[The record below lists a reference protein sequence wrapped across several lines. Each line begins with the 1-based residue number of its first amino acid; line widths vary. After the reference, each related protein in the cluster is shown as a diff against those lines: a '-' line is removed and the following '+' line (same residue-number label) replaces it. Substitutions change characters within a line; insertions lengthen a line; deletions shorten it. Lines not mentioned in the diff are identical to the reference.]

1 MTGGGQGG
9 RVRALL
15 GGPEYGRLL
24 AAARAAFE
32 ARGEEARSVTLDGL
46 DAGERRALAGL
57 AGWEVVPEGRIRLDL
72 ARLDL
77 AMRESQLG
85 MSLGEVLEAMGGPI
99 RNRRAEVRRR
109 SEARERMWSLA
120 AEACG
125 AAEREDLAR
134 WLESLRRSGA
144 LVRAAGL
151 AGREPGDLL
160 ETALR
165 VALALPVRGE
175 LLAVF
180 AAREAGDP
188 HALDAGT
195 PLGGLLLRAAAAMSG
210 VRELPDS
217 SAGRR
222 ALWRAV
228 GVACDALSA
237 DVLVVGLRPEGD
249 GLVPRQLRE
258 CAEAGEPRRLT
269 LREVARATVRVST
282 GCAVHVCEN
291 PAVVEAAADALGPRC
306 APLVCVEGMASTA
319 ALTLLRALSA
329 GGARVRVH
337 ADLDWSGLRIA
348 AHVLGEAGGEPWRMA
363 AADYRAGLATSPHGP
378 PLGGRRSLAPWDAD
392 LEPAMVAGGRAVL
405 EEQVLDVLLRDLAR
419 SST

>member
-1 MTGGGQGG
+1 VTGGG

-15 GGPEYGRLL
+15 GGPEYARLL
-24 AAARAAFE
+24 AAVRAAVE

-46 DAGERRALAGL
+46 DAHERRALAGL
-57 AGWEVVPEGRIRLDL
+57 AGWDVVPEGRIRLDL
-72 ARLDL
+72 TRLDR

-85 MSLGEVLEAMGGPI
+85 MSLGQVLAALGGPI
-99 RNRRAEVRRR
+99 RNRRAEARRGR
-109 SEARERMWSLA
+109 EARERMWSLA

-125 AAEREDLAR
+125 AAERNDLAR

-151 AGREPGDLL
+151 AGRDPGELL
-160 ETALR
+160 EAALR
-165 VALALPVRGE
+165 VALALPARGE

-195 PLGGLLLRAAAAMSG
+195 PLGGLLLRAAAAVSG
-210 VRELPDS
+210 LQDLPDS

-228 GVACDALSA
+228 GIACDALSA

-269 LREVARATVRVST
+269 LREVARASLRVRAGT
-282 GCAVHVCEN
+282 AVHVCEN

-306 APLVCVEGMASTA
+306 APLVCVEGVASTA
-319 ALTLLRALSA
+319 ALTLLRGLSA
-329 GGARVRVH
+329 GGARLLVH
-337 ADLDWSGLRIA
+337 ADLDWAGLRIA
-348 AHVLGEAGGEPWRMA
+348 AQVLEDAGGGPWRMTA
-363 AADYRAGLATSPHGP
+363 EDYRAALTASPHGP
-378 PLGGRRSLAPWDAD
+378 PLGGRRSTAAWDAE
-392 LEPAMVAGGRAVL
+392 LARVMVEGGRAVL
-405 EEQVLDVLLRDLAR
+405 EEQVIDVLLRDLVR